1 MNSEMNE
8 ERHVSAELKI
18 NGTVQTFDGGL
29 PANLAELLTA
39 LQIDA
44 ATVVAEIDGTIIER
58 KEFAGTALTEGAA
71 IELIRFVG
79 GG

>member
-1 MNSEMNE
+1 MSGI
-8 ERHVSAELKI
+8 LKI
-18 NGTVQTFDGGL
+18 NGTEKTFDEGL
-29 PANLAELLTA
+29 PPTLGDLLSK

-44 ATVVAEIDGTIIER
+44 ATVVAEIDGEIIER
-58 KEFAGTALTEGAA
+58 KNFAQTELKDQMG

>member
-1 MNSEMNE
+1 
-8 ERHVSAELKI
+8 LP
-18 NGTVQTFDGGL
+18 QTL
-29 PANLAELLTA
+29 SELLSK

-44 ATVVAEIDGTIIER
+44 TTVVAEIDGEIIER
-58 KEFAGTALTEGAA
+58 KNFAQTELKDKMG

>member
-1 MNSEMNE
+1 MST
-8 ERHVSAELKI
+8 VLKI
-18 NGTVQTFDGGL
+18 NGTEKTFDEGL
-29 PANLAELLTA
+29 PATLRDLLSK

-44 ATVVAEIDGTIIER
+44 ATVVAEIDGEIIER
-58 KEFAGTALTEGAA
+58 ENFAQTELKDQMG

>member
-1 MNSEMNE
+1 
-8 ERHVSAELKI
+8 
-18 NGTVQTFDGGL
+18 
-29 PANLAELLTA
+29 LLSK

-44 ATVVAEIDGTIIER
+44 ATVVAEIDGEIIER
-58 KEFAGTALTEGAA
+58 KNFAQTELKDQMG

>member
-1 MNSEMNE
+1 M
-8 ERHVSAELKI
+8 SAVLKI
-18 NGTVQTFDGGL
+18 NGTEKTFDNGL
-29 PANLAELLTA
+29 PANLSELLTV

-44 ATVVAEIDGTIIER
+44 ATVVAEIDGSIVER
-58 KEFAGTALTEGAA
+58 KDFDETVLNESQT

>member
-1 MNSEMNE
+1 M
-8 ERHVSAELKI
+8 SAVLKI
-18 NGTVQTFDGGL
+18 NGTEKTFDNGL
-29 PANLAELLTA
+29 PSNLSQLLTL

-44 ATVVAEIDGTIIER
+44 ATVVAEIDGCIIER
-58 KEFAGTALTEGAA
+58 KDFDKTTLNEAQS

>member
-1 MNSEMNE
+1 M
-8 ERHVSAELKI
+8 SAVLKI
-18 NGTVQTFDGGL
+18 NGTEKTFDDGL
-29 PANLAELLTA
+29 PSTLSELLSK

-44 ATVVAEIDGTIIER
+44 ATVVAEIDGEIIER
-58 KEFAGTALTEGAA
+58 KNFAQTELKDQMG